1 MLLKTWVGFST
12 SASTSAFR
20 DEVLADRVSWAGTG
34 VWRWLFR
41 ANAAVSTRLACL
53 LLVVSSE
60 RVGDSAVLG
69 NALPAEE
76 CSESEH
82 M

>member
-1 MLLKTWVGFST
+1 MS
-12 SASTSAFR
+12 R
-20 DEVLADRVSWAGTG
+20 AGTG

-41 ANAAVSTRLACL
+41 ANAAVSTRLACPV
-53 LLVVSSE
+53 LVVSSE
-60 RVGDSAVLG
+60 RVGNSAVLG
-69 NALPAEE
+69 NTLAAEE